1 MARKP
6 VGLPP
11 GIEIRG
17 DSLRIRFTW
26 NGERRGET
34 LAHPPTAQGIRA
46 ASRVRDQVVNLI
58 RHGLLDDEKYAE
70 LFPGSEVARRTA
82 ESIPSLGA
90 YTQMWL
96 DSRHIVEGTRNNYKS
111 VFNIY
116 WMPYLGL
123 RRIDMITPT
132 MLRGVIS
139 QIQWTSVGVKRNAI
153 IKLASVFKTAVLDG
167 LIAKNP
173 TTSLDKPKSVKKVVD
188 PYTRAE
194 AEAIIAH
201 LYATLQKYSQIYAAF
216 FEFCFFTGVRPGEAM
231 GLKWEDIDV
240 DQRSAT
246 VRRIIVNRAPQER
259 TKTKHH
265 RVVLLNERALNAINQ
280 AQRMA
285 TLRRMASKSA
295 HPTSPFVFQPSK
307 GGLWINEPS
316 VTIRHFKSALKAL
329 NIRERRQ
336 YDTRHTY
343 ATMCLMSG
351 MNPAFIASQL
361 GHSVEMLLSTYAKWI
376 SSSSDWRELEKLPPR
391 VELAQSWPK
400 TDERA

>member
-34 LAHPPTAQGIRA
+34 LAHPSTAQGIRA

-58 RHGLLDDEKYAE
+58 RHGLLDEEKYAE
-70 LFPGSEVARRTA
+70 LFPGSEIARRTA

-96 DSRHIVEGTRNNYKS
+96 DSRDIVEGTRNNYKS

-391 VELAQSWPK
+391 VELAQNWPK